1 MSTAPE
7 KTIDIGIAMPLANCM
22 YASQVPPDCVYA
34 CHHDP
39 VHTSTCNYVYIRIA
53 FSSSVTPLHRLAQ
66 VPGARYL
73 PNHKAHGPVD
83 AFDDALSLDSGIPAL
98 GALSELEHQVG
109 IILYRTRD
117 LYFCEK
123 IRVDFCASSLCNGT
137 GERDGLFQK
146 IEIEPVFLAVA
157 RAQFS
162 SPNA

>member
-1 MSTAPE
+1 MF
-7 KTIDIGIAMPLANCM
+7 IRLALL
-22 YASQVPPDCVYA
+22 D
-34 CHHDP
+34 
-39 VHTSTCNYVYIRIA
+39 VHKHV
-53 FSSSVTPLHRLAQ
+53 PLHRLAQ

-83 AFDDALSLDSGIPAL
+83 AFDDGLSLDSGIPAL

>member
-1 MSTAPE
+1 M
-7 KTIDIGIAMPLANCM
+7 LASCM
-22 YASQVPPDCVYA
+22 YARQVPPDCVYA
-34 CHHDP
+34 CIYMLASA
-39 VHTSTCNYVYIRIA
+39 TSVGKIDESYTQRMETDKILFRQTVCA
-53 FSSSVTPLHRLAQ
+53 KVTPLHRLAQ

-109 IILYRTRD
+109 IMLYRTRD